1 MIKKKIDYIYI
12 FLIIF
17 SILSFFYGYSIKEN
31 SAGGGV
37 IDFKNTWSNQKV
49 FNEYGLKDALKNTKT
64 SEIYPYISSH
74 LPTSFI
80 LNKIL
85 NPFSDEKEKFKDS
98 IFFINIFLPILF
110 FIVLKNRYKENNIYL
125 LGCFASILYLSP
137 YFRTSSYWASLENY
151 GLYAFVLSIYF
162 FQKYLDSLEIKNN
175 NYRYLNISFFSLFS
189 CLCVYFD
196 QKLLFIPIVY
206 MFYIFKYET
215 DIYKK
220 IYYLIINF
228 FLSIPVLSIIFYW
241 GGVMAPLDTAK
252 RYSGNLNFE
261 QIGYAFSIM
270 LIYFAPY
277 LIRNFKTLIFENLN
291 KKLILFST
299 FFSIIYFI
307 YLIIFPQNYYSWE
320 PFGKGWLHKISLF
333 LFNDTYVRKVF
344 VYFFFYVSLISILLI
359 AKKNLVILF
368 YIFFMG
374 FISLITLPIF
384 QEYFDPLTFLILS
397 VFFYKKKELDDKL
410 TLINYGFS
418 LSFLITLN
426 IYYS

>member
-1 MIKKKIDYIYI
+1 MIKKKIDYLYI

-17 SILSFFYGYSIKEN
+17 SILSFFYGYSIREN
-31 SAGGGV
+31 SAGGGN

-49 FNEYGLKDALKNTKT
+49 FNDHGLIDALKNTKT

-85 NPFSDEKEKFKDS
+85 NPFSGDKEKFLDS
-98 IFFINIFLPILF
+98 IFIINIFLPILF
-110 FIVLKNRYKENNIYL
+110 FIVLKNRYARKNIYL

-151 GLYAFVLSIYF
+151 GLFSFVISIYF
-162 FQKYLDSLEIKNN
+162 FQKYLVSLETKNN
-175 NYRYLNISFFSLFS
+175 SYKYFNISFISLFS

-196 QKLLFIPIVY
+196 QKLLFIPIIY
-206 MFYIFKYET
+206 MFYILKYET

-241 GGVMAPLDTAK
+241 GGVMAPLDAAK
-252 RYSGNLNFE
+252 RNVGNLNFE
-261 QIGYAFSIM
+261 QIGYTFSII
-270 LIYFAPY
+270 LIYFVPY
-277 LIRNFKTLIFENLN
+277 IIRNFKILIIENLN
-291 KKLILFST
+291 KRLILLST
-299 FFSIIYFI
+299 IFLMIYFM
-307 YLIIFPQNYYSWE
+307 YLIFFPQNYHSWE
-320 PFGKGWLHKISLF
+320 YFGKGWLHKISF
-333 LFNDTYVRKVF
+333 FFNDTLVRKLF
-344 VYFFFYVSLISILLI
+344 VYFFFYISIISILLI
-359 AKKNLVILF
+359 SRKNLVILF
-368 YIFFMG
+368 YVFFMS

-397 VFFYKKKELDDKL
+397 IFFYKQKELDDKL
-410 TLINYGFS
+410 TLINYSFS
-418 LSFLITLN
+418 LLFLFTLN
-426 IYYS
+426 IYYL